1 MSALASSMA
10 WTGAA
15 LGGAMLLL
23 WAVSLRLRDASIVD
37 PFWGAGFVLAA
48 WVSHAAAGAGGA
60 RAWLALALVTAWGLR
75 LSVHLLRRNAGHGE
89 DFRYAAMRRGHGK
102 RFWWVSL
109 FTVFLLQGAL
119 LWSISLPLQKAIS
132 ASGRPAGALEAA
144 AALLWAVGFLFE
156 VVGDRQLARFKA
168 DPASRGRVLD
178 TGLWRYTRHPNYF
191 GDAVQWWA
199 FGLLGLGAGAPWT
212 LLSPALM
219 TFLLLR
225 VSGVALLEKDIAGRR
240 PGYRDYVE
248 RTSAFFPLPPR
259 PPRPP
264 RSPQEDHP

>member
-1 MSALASSMA
+1 MNGLGTSMVWSAAALA
-10 WTGAA
+10 
-15 LGGAMLLL
+15 GAMLLL
-23 WAVSLRLRDASIVD
+23 WATSLRLRDASIVD

-48 WVSHAAAGAGGA
+48 WVSHAVAGAGGV

-75 LSVHLLRRNAGHGE
+75 LSLHLLRRNAGHGE
-89 DFRYAAMRRGHGK
+89 DFRYAAMRQARGP

-119 LWSISLPLQKAIS
+119 LWAISLPLQAAIT
-132 ASGRPAGALEAA
+132 AAGRPPGVLEAA
-144 AALLWAVGFLFE
+144 AVLPWAVGFLFE
-156 VVGDRQLARFKA
+156 VLGDRQLARFKS

-191 GDAVQWWA
+191 GDALQWWA
-199 FGLLGLGAGAPWT
+199 FGLLGLAAGAPWT

-240 PGYRDYVE
+240 PAYRDYVE
-248 RTSAFFPLPPR
+248 RTSAFFPWPPR
-259 PPRPP
+259 PPRAA
-264 RSPQEDHP
+264 QKEHP

>member
-1 MSALASSMA
+1 MSELGTSMIWTAAVLA
-10 WTGAA
+10 
-15 LGGAMLLL
+15 GAMLLL
-23 WAVSLRLRDASIVD
+23 WGASLRLRNASIVD
-37 PFWGAGFVLAA
+37 PFWGAGFALAA
-48 WVSHAAAGAGGA
+48 WVSHAVAGSGGT

-75 LSVHLLRRNAGHGE
+75 LSIHLLQRNAGHGE
-89 DFRYAAMRRGHGK
+89 DFRYAAMRRGHGP

-119 LWSISLPLQKAIS
+119 LWSISLPVQA
-132 ASGRPAGALEAA
+132 AVTAVGRPAGALEVA
-144 AALLWAVGFLFE
+144 AALLWSVGFLFE

-240 PGYRDYVE
+240 PAYRDYVA
-248 RTSAFFPLPPR
+248 RTSAFLPWPPR
-259 PPRPP
+259 PPRT
-264 RSPQEDHP
+264 PQEEHP